1 MYLFFKMLVSFLEE
15 KLTAFLKAVWQRWKL
30 IPQNVVYLIIT
41 YLQCP
46 RAENLLELYI
56 WTATS
61 TVCYKNYSA
70 IITYINYS
78 KSYILIT
85 ACGGYSLLLEVK
97 ECYRLNLNNVEAGWE
112 AIAPLLKGR
121 FNFQLVAAKGLIY
134 AVGGEGPFGDHDDIE
149 VRSEGCAKAT
159 S

>member
-1 MYLFFKMLVSFLEE
+1 MPKGRKSFG
-15 KLTAFLKAVWQRWKL
+15 A
-30 IPQNVVYLIIT
+30 VYLDGYI
-41 YLQCP
+41 YSMLQKLFSH
-46 RAENLLELYI
+46 N
-56 WTATS
+56 
-61 TVCYKNYSA
+61 
-70 IITYINYS
+70 YINYS
-78 KSYILIT
+78 KSYLLIT

-149 VRSEGCAKAT
+149 VRLKVARRQSHKFP
-159 S
+159 